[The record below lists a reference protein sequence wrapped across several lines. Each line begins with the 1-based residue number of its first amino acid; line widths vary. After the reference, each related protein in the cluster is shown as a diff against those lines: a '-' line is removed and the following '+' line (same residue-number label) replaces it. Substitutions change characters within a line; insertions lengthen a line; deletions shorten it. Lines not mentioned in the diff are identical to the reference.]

1 MKLTVPFVALL
12 LVGCAQ
18 SPAPAPVAA
27 VEAIQP
33 PPPGYVIETAPP
45 PPPGYEIEAPSKD
58 EFIADPETVAAFNR
72 NEEAKEAARRA
83 AWAADD
89 RSARIVRA
97 QEETTRAV
105 ERVADRLD

>member
-27 VEAIQP
+27 IEAIPP

-45 PPPGYEIEAPSKD
+45 PPPGYEIEAPSRD
-58 EFIADPETVAAFNR
+58 EFIADPEAVVAFNR

-83 AWAADD
+83 EWAADSCTD
-89 RSARIVRA
+89 RIVEA
-97 QEETTRAV
+97 QEDTRRAV
-105 ERVADRLD
+105 EAVADKL